1 MITYYEC
8 VAVGMWRCNGRVGS
22 SHNHRAACK
31 RDMRRCGEVW
41 GDEGRCGETTHQSSS
56 CMYATLRGIG
66 VG

>member
-41 GDEGRCGETTHQSSS
+41 GDEGRCGE
-56 CMYATLRGIG
+56 MWGG
-66 VG
+66 VGR